1 MYEVFAKYSIDKKN
15 YFSYI
20 AIRKARKAHSP
31 VAQSAEQVAVNH
43 WVPGSSPGGGASE
56 AVVKRQSPFLLS
68 GTVTIH
74 NIRPPPGLETKE
86 PPSEGEEKG
95 PGMAPA
101 GSGDGLEGIPGMG
114 LTGRRERA
122 GEQTRRLSNDNRL
135 FYCPEQ

>member
-74 NIRPPPGLETKE
+74 NIRPPPGL
-86 PPSEGEEKG
+86 G
-95 PGMAPA
+95 
-101 GSGDGLEGIPGMG
+101 
-114 LTGRRERA
+114 
-122 GEQTRRLSNDNRL
+122 GEQTAAW
-135 FYCPEQ
+135 PEQSKPFRWLVAFAIIIRGLLLMQNCNIMQ